1 MRKYLFT
8 SESVGMGHPD
18 KVADQ
23 ISDAV
28 LDAIIAQDKAA
39 RVAVETLATNGLVIV
54 SGEVTTSCY
63 VDVPAIAREV
73 IREVGYTNAN
83 WGFNYETC
91 GILTSIHGQSP
102 DISQGVTEGE
112 GLHPEMGAGDQGL
125 MFGYACDETP
135 ELMPMPIVLA
145 HRLMQNFAELR
156 SSGKVTW
163 MRPDGKSQVT
173 IEYHDRKPV
182 RVHTVVCSVQ
192 HDADVSYDEIR
203 KTVINRLIKPSLP
216 KEMLDSKTIYHINPT
231 GRFVMGGPMAD
242 TGLTGRK
249 IIVDTYGGRGRHGG
263 GAFSGKDPTKVDRS
277 ASYAA
282 RHCAKNIVAAGL
294 ATECEVELAYA
305 IGVADP
311 VEIYVDTKGT
321 GKIPDGKLEE
331 IVRKLFDFRP
341 AAMIKRLDLQRPI
354 YRETA
359 RFGHF
364 GRNLPNFT
372 WERTDMVDALR
383 KAAKA

>member
-18 KVADQ
+18 KLADQ

-28 LDAIIAQDKAA
+28 LDAIIAQDKVA
-39 RVAVETLATNGLVIV
+39 RVACETLATNGMVIV
-54 SGEVTTSCY
+54 AGEVTTNCY

-91 GILTSIHGQSP
+91 GVITSIHGQSP

-156 SSGKVTW
+156 SSGKVNW

-182 RVHTVVCSVQ
+182 RIHTVVCSVQ
-192 HDADVSYDEIR
+192 HDPDISYDELR
-203 KTVINRLIKPSLP
+203 KTVINKLIKPSLP

-282 RHCAKNIVAAGL
+282 RHCAKNVVASGL

-305 IGVADP
+305 IGIADP

-364 GRNLPNFT
+364 GRNLPNFS

-383 KAAKA
+383 KAAKV

>member
-18 KVADQ
+18 KLADQ

-28 LDAIIAQDKAA
+28 LDAIIAQDKVA
-39 RVAVETLATNGLVIV
+39 RVACETLATNGMVIV
-54 SGEVTTSCY
+54 AGEVTTNCY

-83 WGFNYETC
+83 WRFNYETC
-91 GILTSIHGQSP
+91 GVITSIHGQSP

-156 SSGKVTW
+156 SSGKVNW

-182 RVHTVVCSVQ
+182 RIHTVVCSVQ
-192 HDADVSYDEIR
+192 HDPDISYDELR
-203 KTVINRLIKPSLP
+203 KTVINKLIKPSLP

-282 RHCAKNIVAAGL
+282 RHCAKNVVASGL

-305 IGVADP
+305 IGIADP

-364 GRNLPNFT
+364 GRNLPNFS

-383 KAAKA
+383 KAAKV

>member
-263 GAFSGKDPTKVDRS
+263 GAFSGKDPSKVDRTG
-277 ASYAA
+277 AYFCRFVA
-282 RHCAKNIVAAGL
+282 RQIVKQGL
-294 ATECEVELAYA
+294 AKRAEIQVAYA
-305 IGVADP
+305 IGMAQPISVK
-311 VEIYVDTKGT
+311 VDTFNT
-321 GKIPDGKLEE
+321 GDEQAAVELVKT
-331 IVRKLFDFRP
+331 FDFRP
-341 AAMIKRLDLQRPI
+341 RAIIDRLNLLRPI
-354 YRETA
+354 YRQTTNY
-359 RFGHF
+359 GHF
-364 GRNLPNFT
+364 GKPGLP
-372 WERTDMVDALR
+372 WEA
-383 KAAKA
+383 